1 MRAHDH
7 FIKVYDNLVAER
19 REEHGEAD
27 SKPAARYC
35 ECTLLATRPLE
46 SSAGE
51 SIFTVSSHDVAED
64 NHERADD
71 HDSAG
76 SMAGAWFVPLS
87 KRTAMRIVRA
97 TKMRGLRGLSG
108 GRSHISIRAR

>member
-7 FIKVYDNLVAER
+7 SIKVCDNLVAER

-46 SSAGE
+46 NLAGE
-51 SIFTVSSHDVAED
+51 FIFTVSSHDVAED

-76 SMAGAWFVPLS
+76 SMTGAWVVPEKTNS
-87 KRTAMRIVRA
+87 HADWQRAMKIMA
-97 TKMRGLRGLSG
+97 CED
-108 GRSHISIRAR
+108 